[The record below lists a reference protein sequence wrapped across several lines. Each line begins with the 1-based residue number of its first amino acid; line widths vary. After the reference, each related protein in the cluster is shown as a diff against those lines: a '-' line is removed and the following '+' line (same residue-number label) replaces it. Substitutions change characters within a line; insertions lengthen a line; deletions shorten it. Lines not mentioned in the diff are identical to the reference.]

1 MQQAEQDEED
11 DQNSYDEKSENSF
24 GIDSRRKKSDKDASR
39 GISKNGRGGFPGYN
53 NSNLTNS
60 TFPNSNFPSLPLA
73 GFVPV
78 TTYRYSPYHQ
88 NILSQATPNVTA
100 QATAKSKAGTVAQ

>member
-1 MQQAEQDEED
+1 MLLPEGFQRMEDE
-11 DQNSYDEKSENSF
+11 
-24 GIDSRRKKSDKDASR
+24 
-39 GISKNGRGGFPGYN
+39 GFQV
-53 NSNLTNS
+53 TNS